1 MDKFF
6 LYLNSDYE
14 FENSSSIDKDLIEY
28 LPKIKTLIMKNKKE
42 IQIGSNTYNIE
53 YNKFKDFITCFFTK
67 KDINLDKIINL
78 GEMSAGM
85 AHEINNSLSM
95 IMSSFELIKFDI
107 EDELEDY
114 DFKYINHIETGIA
127 QMSDLVDGVLS
138 YCREDQS
145 MNRKFNLIKLVNKVQ
160 NFSNSFLK
168 KEDISLEIEFENSID
183 DYYLTGR
190 DTLLYQV
197 FMNLIK
203 NSHDAIKDFPK
214 FSKWINI
221 KITQDK
227 NFFYLNFIDGG
238 NGIPKE
244 IEDKIFNNLFT
255 TKNTGKG
262 TGIGLS
268 FSKKVVESHNGV
280 ISINK
285 DSKNTCFYIKLPKKS
300 K

>member
-1 MDKFF
+1 LDKFF
-6 LYLNSDYE
+6 LYLNSNYIIEHSPDLDD
-14 FENSSSIDKDLIEY
+14 NIIKNLSSIKS
-28 LPKIKTLIMKNKKE
+28 LIMKNHKE
-42 IQIGSNTYNIE
+42 IQIGSNLYTVE
-53 YNKFKDFITCFFTK
+53 YNKFKDFLTCFFTK
-67 KDINLDKIINL
+67 KDVNLDKIINL

-107 EDELEDY
+107 TDELDDY
-114 DFKYINHIETGIA
+114 DFKYIDHVETGIS

-145 MNRKFNLIKLVNKVQ
+145 MNRKFNLVKLIQKVE

-168 KEDISLEIEFENSID
+168 KEDISLEINFDNSID
-183 DYYLTGR
+183 EYYLTGR

-203 NSHDAIKDFPK
+203 NSHDAIKELPK

-221 KITQDK
+221 KISQDK
-227 NFFYLNFIDGG
+227 NFFCLKFVDGG
-238 NGIPKE
+238 KGIPEK
-244 IEDKIFNNLFT
+244 IQDKIFNNLFT
-255 TKNTGKG
+255 TKGAGKG

-268 FSKKVVESHNGV
+268 FSKKVIESHNGV
-280 ISINK
+280 ISIDKN
-285 DSKNTCFYIKLPKKS
+285 SKNTSFYIKLPKN
-300 K
+300 